1 MGIWL
6 IFFLVCFA
14 GMGFMFFCILRR
26 QDALLKAMR
35 DEHEQ
40 FKVLL
45 RALASRFDVETESRP
60 LSDMEKQAPLFVDE
74 ALDAYARQE
83 RQDKKNGLPDLK
95 L

>member
-6 IFFLVCFA
+6 IFFLVCFV

-45 RALASRFDVETESRP
+45 RAVASRFDVEMESRSMP
-60 LSDMEKQAPLFVDE
+60 DIEKQAPLSVDE
-74 ALDAYARQE
+74 ALDAYVRQE
-83 RQDKKNGLPDLK
+83 RQDKRNGLPDLK

>member
-6 IFFLVCFA
+6 IFFLICF
-14 GMGFMFFCILRR
+14 GGIGFMFFCILRR

-45 RALASRFDVETESRP
+45 RALASRFDVETENQPAEPLAP
-60 LSDMEKQAPLFVDE
+60 LSVDE
-74 ALDAYARQE
+74 ALNAYRKE
-83 RQDKKNGLPDLK
+83 SRDKKSGLPDLK
-95 L
+95 F